1 MPSAPNQPRPRDRD
15 MSLTGIPYAP
25 TRFVQLLTPRRAS
38 AYLRNATE
46 GGFSRA
52 YVQGFFVQEEAL
64 AQCLTASAVLGVMDV
79 GWLSERGRL
88 ASFRGPLPD
97 ASDQLSPG
105 TVATCSGSGASCV
118 YVLCFDVASDLEAT
132 LTHQDPPGHCPAS
145 GAWWHS
151 GEPMAILPGARI
163 EAIDEDGHRR
173 VLAHW
178 NAETNGLWHWG
189 GLGEPGSFSTLATIF
204 ERTFSRGRGWVPIR
218 PLDSRRGLVHAADRR
233 ILRFL
238 LGDALIQSG
247 AGVAAWGIVDLAA
260 ADTLVCTTHVSYWGV
275 VGVLTGFH
283 PDGAGNTLASLTAH
297 VPWSPAVE
305 QAGMWGDEMGGFHA
319 DIPLEET
326 GSFAHE
332 SVVAPTRSPSTP
344 LEELPIPWGAA
355 RQERWHGDFI
365 ELPSGTRA
373 PVVVTEDG
381 RVHAEAPD
389 PRSVGVLFPGPSSYV
404 CGPGSNVWVD
414 ITDQG
419 GVLLEA
425 TTTGQIFGVKR
436 LTATIIGESRDEW
449 HYHTPSL
456 VRSVEATSRPPHW
469 AAKTLVTH
477 VRDRLT
483 LRPPA

>member
-1 MPSAPNQPRPRDRD
+1 MPSALNQPRPRDRD

-132 LTHQDPPGHCPAS
+132 LTHQDPPGHSPAS

-326 GSFAHE
+326 GPSLTSPSWPLRARPPPRWRSFLSLGEPRARNAGMGISLSSPRERALPSSLRRMGGSTPRHRILARLGCSSRVHPRM
-332 SVVAPTRSPSTP
+332 SVVPDRTCGWTSPIRAVSSSKRPPPDRSS
-344 LEELPIPWGAA
+344 ASSA
-355 RQERWHGDFI
+355 
-365 ELPSGTRA
+365 S
-373 PVVVTEDG
+373 
-381 RVHAEAPD
+381 
-389 PRSVGVLFPGPSSYV
+389 PRPSSESRV
-404 CGPGSNVWVD
+404 TNG
-414 ITDQG
+414 ITTR
-419 GVLLEA
+419 LRWCA
-425 TTTGQIFGVKR
+425 ASRRRRAR
-436 LTATIIGESRDEW
+436 LTGPRR
-449 HYHTPSL
+449 
-456 VRSVEATSRPPHW
+456 RS
-469 AAKTLVTH
+469 
-477 VRDRLT
+477 
-483 LRPPA
+483 